1 MTAPDFPPL
10 DATAP
15 PAAVLARIEAAGIVG
30 MGGGGFPTAAKL
42 RIALAQGVDMVI
54 GNGLATEPG
63 TTADI
68 ALLQAHLEEVA
79 AGLELVRRCLSSA
92 DGEHAVQAVLAVP
105 PNSGIGPPAIA
116 VDAPYPAGHERQLV
130 AHIAGRAVPNDKRPT
145 DVGVVVLNVA
155 TLFAI
160 NDAVRHGKA
169 LRRRLVTVGDTNH
182 WLALGTPL
190 ATLKPL
196 LAQDASRANSTLRVR
211 GPLTGH
217 TASTDAVVDATT
229 FHLDWAPMAAPCI
242 GCGWCRPACPEHL
255 APDALH
261 AAFERNAEDATAQDC
276 TECGACSAACPSSID
291 LVNEFRALKM
301 YHQREAA
308 RRRSA
313 ETARHRF
320 DARTKRL
327 RQTANAKDQRRDARL
342 RRRHTW

>member
-1 MTAPDFPPL
+1 MTAPDFPPS

-30 MGGGGFPTAAKL
+30 MGGGGFPTATKL

-63 TTADI
+63 ATADI

-79 AGLELVRRCLSSA
+79 AGLELVRRCLTSAFA
-92 DGEHAVQAVLAVP
+92 DGEVKAVLAVP
-105 PNSGIGPPAIA
+105 PGSGIGPPATT
-116 VDAPYPAGHERQLV
+116 VDAPYPAGDERRLV
-130 AHIAGRAVPNDKRPT
+130 AQVAGRTVPNDKRPT

-160 NDAVRHGKA
+160 NEAVRHGRA
-169 LRRRLVTVGDTNH
+169 LRRRLVTVGETNH

-196 LAQDASRANSTLRVR
+196 LAQDASRASSTLRVR
-211 GPLTGH
+211 GPLTGR
-217 TASTDAVVDATT
+217 TASANAAVDATT
-229 FHLDWAPMAAPCI
+229 FHVDWAPMAAPCI
-242 GCGWCRPACPEHL
+242 GCGWCRPACPENL
-255 APDALH
+255 TPDTLH
-261 AAFERNAEDATAQDC
+261 TAFERSAEDAAALDC

-291 LVNEFRALKM
+291 LVNEFRALKA
-301 YHQREAA
+301 HHRREAA

-320 DARTKRL
+320 DARTRRL
-327 RQTANAKDQRRDARL
+327 QQTANAKDQRRDARL

>member
-1 MTAPDFPPL
+1 MTARDFPPL
-10 DATAP
+10 HAAGS

-30 MGGGGFPTAAKL
+30 MGGGGFPTATKL
-42 RIALAQGVDMVI
+42 RIALAQGVDIVI

-63 TTADI
+63 ATADI
-68 ALLQAHLEEVA
+68 ALLQAHLDEVA
-79 AGLELVRRCLSSA
+79 AGLELIRRCLASASA
-92 DGEHAVQAVLAVP
+92 DGEVQAVLAVP
-105 PNSGIGPPAIA
+105 PGSGVGPPATTM
-116 VDAPYPAGHERQLV
+116 DAPYPAGDERRLV
-130 AHIAGRAVPNDKRPT
+130 AQVAGRTVPSGKRPT

-160 NDAVRHGKA
+160 NEAVRHGKA

-196 LAQDASRANSTLRVR
+196 LAQDANRANSRLRVG
-211 GPLTGH
+211 GPLTGR
-217 TASTDAVVDATT
+217 TASPDAVVEATT
-229 FHLDWAPMAAPCI
+229 FHVDWAPMAAPCI
-242 GCGWCRPACPEHL
+242 ACGWCRPVCPEHL

-261 AAFERNAEDATAQDC
+261 ATFERGAEAASALDC

-291 LVNEFRALKM
+291 LVNEFRTLKA
-301 YHQREAA
+301 HHRREAA

-327 RQTANAKDQRRDARL
+327 QQTANAKDQRRDVRL

>member
-30 MGGGGFPTAAKL
+30 MGGGGFPTATKL

-63 TTADI
+63 ATADI

-79 AGLELVRRCLSSA
+79 AGLEIVQCCLASASA
-92 DGEHAVQAVLAVP
+92 DEVQAVLAVP
-105 PNSGIGPPAIA
+105 PNSGTGPPAIA

-130 AHIAGRAVPNDKRPT
+130 AHIAGRAVPNDRRPT

-160 NDAVRHGKA
+160 NEAVRQGKV

-211 GPLTGH
+211 GPLTGR
-217 TASTDAVVDATT
+217 TASANAVVDATT
-229 FHLDWAPMAAPCI
+229 FHVDWAPMAAPCI
-242 GCGWCRPACPEHL
+242 GCGWCRPACPENL
-255 APDALH
+255 TPDTLH
-261 AAFERNAEDATAQDC
+261 TAFERSAEDTAALDC
-276 TECGACSAACPSSID
+276 TECGACNAACPSSID
-291 LVNEFRALKM
+291 LVNEFRALKA
-301 YHQREAA
+301 HHRREAA

-327 RQTANAKDQRRDARL
+327 QQTANAKDQRRDARL

>member
-1 MTAPDFPPL
+1 MTARDFPPL
-10 DATAP
+10 DAAAP

-30 MGGGGFPTAAKL
+30 MGGGGFPTATKL
-42 RIALAQGVDMVI
+42 RIVLAQGVDMVI

-63 TTADI
+63 ATADI

-79 AGLELVRRCLSSA
+79 SGLEIVRRCLASA
-92 DGEHAVQAVLAVP
+92 DRERAVQAVLAVP
-105 PNSGIGPPAIA
+105 PHSGIGPPATT
-116 VDAPYPAGHERQLV
+116 VDAPYPAGDERRLV
-130 AHIAGRAVPNDKRPT
+130 AQVAGRTVPQGKRPT

-160 NDAVRHGKA
+160 DDAVRHGKA

-196 LAQDASRANSTLRVR
+196 LAEDTSQVNSRLRVR
-211 GPLTGH
+211 GPLTGR
-217 TASTDAVVDATT
+217 TASADAVVEATT
-229 FHLDWAPMAAPCI
+229 FHVDWAPAAAPCI
-242 GCGWCRPACPEHL
+242 GCGWCRPACPERL

-261 AAFERNAEDATAQDC
+261 TAFERGAEDAAALDC

-291 LVNEFRALKM
+291 LVNEFRALKA
-301 YHQREAA
+301 HHRREAA

-320 DARTKRL
+320 EARTKRL
-327 RQTANAKDQRRDARL
+327 QQTANAKDQRRDARL

>member
-63 TTADI
+63 ATADI

-79 AGLELVRRCLSSA
+79 SGLDIVRRCLASASA
-92 DGEHAVQAVLAVP
+92 DGEAKAVLAVSP
-105 PNSGIGPPAIA
+105 GSGIGPPATT
-116 VDAPYPAGHERQLV
+116 VDAPYPAGDERQLV
-130 AHIAGRAVPNDKRPT
+130 AQVAGRTVPQGKRPT

-160 NDAVRHGKA
+160 DEAVRRGRA
-169 LRRRLVTVGDTNH
+169 LRRRLTTVGDSDR

-190 ATLKPL
+190 AALKPH
-196 LAQDASRANSTLRVR
+196 LASSIHSRLRVG
-211 GPLTGH
+211 GPLTGR
-217 TASTDAVVDATT
+217 TASADAVVEATT
-229 FHLDWAPMAAPCI
+229 FHVDWAPMAAPCI
-242 GCGWCRPACPEHL
+242 SCGWCRPACPVRL
-255 APDALH
+255 TPDTLH
-261 AAFERNAEDATAQDC
+261 AAFERGAEEAAALEC
-276 TECGACSAACPSSID
+276 TECGACSAACPSNID
-291 LVNEFRALKM
+291 LVNEFRALKA
-301 YHQREAA
+301 HHRREAA

-327 RQTANAKDQRRDARL
+327 QQTANAQDQRRDARL